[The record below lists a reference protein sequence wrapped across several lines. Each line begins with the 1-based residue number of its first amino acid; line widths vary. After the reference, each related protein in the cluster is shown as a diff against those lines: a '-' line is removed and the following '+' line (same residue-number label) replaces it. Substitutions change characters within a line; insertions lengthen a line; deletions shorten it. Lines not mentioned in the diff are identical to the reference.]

1 MAQQFFYDGQI
12 RRFIEQFIRIVS
24 NFQVE
29 FGKDRN
35 GVSALQRVPVFY
47 GDASRQA
54 SQIIRG
60 NSENSLAN
68 VPAMAVYVGALDYDR
83 ERMQEPN
90 FVSKMN
96 LRERAYDPD
105 TGDLLPFQGDTF
117 TVERLM
123 PVPYKLSLKLDI
135 WTSNTQQKLQLFE
148 QIATLFNPGLEIQS
162 TDNYIDWTSLSV
174 VFLDSTS
181 WDSRTIPAGGDESIS
196 VMTMNFSM
204 PIWITTPAKVKKLGV
219 VQRVLNGLY
228 DPDGNLIDDV
238 FSGDSLSSKTI
249 TLLDYGVLY
258 TGNTLK
264 LLEPTDQIIPQIHI
278 KTRNTWPALIEQ
290 YGTLVNGTTQ
300 VRLQMTDSSHEII
313 GTVAFHPTDA
323 TLLLFTPFNDTLP
336 ANTLDAVD
344 AIIDPYTVDVD
355 QFDLLTPATG
365 TRYLILNPI
374 GSYDN
379 LEGAAAWGGEN
390 GADFVANANDIVEF
404 DGSVWRVV
412 FNSEQENSV
421 EYVTNLNTN
430 TQYEWSNGQWT
441 KAVEGVYGEGEWRIV
456 L

>member
-1 MAQQFFYDGQI
+1 MAQQFFYDGQVK
-12 RRFIEQFIRIVS
+12 RFIEQFIRIVS

-35 GVSALQRVPVFY
+35 GVIARQRVPVIY
-47 GDASRQA
+47 GDQSRQA
-54 SQIIRG
+54 AALLRG
-60 NSENSLAN
+60 NSENALAN
-68 VPAMAVYVGALDYDR
+68 VPAMAVYVSALDYDR

-96 LRERAYDPD
+96 LRERAYNAD
-105 TGDLLPFQGDTF
+105 TGEYLPYQGDTF

-135 WTSNTQQKLQLFE
+135 WTSNTQQKFQLFE

-174 VFLDSTS
+174 VFLDSTNF
-181 WDSRTIPAGGDESIS
+181 DSRTIPAGGDEAIS

-219 VQRVLNGLY
+219 VQRVLNGIY
-228 DPDGNLIDDV
+228 DPDGNLVDDV
-238 FSGDSLSSKTI
+238 FSGDILSSKTI

-264 LLEPTDQIIPQIHI
+264 LIEPTDQIIPQIHI
-278 KTRNTWPALIEQ
+278 KTRNTWPTLIEQ
-290 YGTLVNGTTQ
+290 YGRLVDGTTQ
-300 VRLQMTDSSHEII
+300 VRLSLTDSTHEIV
-313 GTVAFHPTDA
+313 GTVAYHPTDD
-323 TLLLFTPFNDTLP
+323 TLLLFTPFQDTLP
-336 ANTLDAVD
+336 ANTLEPVD
-344 AIIDPYTVDVD
+344 AIIDPFTVDVD
-355 QFDLLTPATG
+355 QFSLLTPTAG

-379 LEGAAAWGGEN
+379 EEAADAWGGVD
-390 GADFVANANDIVEF
+390 GATFVANANDIIEYN
-404 DGSVWRVV
+404 GSQWQVV
-412 FNSEQENSV
+412 FDSERENSV
-421 EYVTNLNTN
+421 QYITNLNTN

-441 KAVEGVYGEGEWRIV
+441 KAVEGVYGDGEWRIV

>member
-1 MAQQFFYDGQI
+1 
-12 RRFIEQFIRIVS
+12 
-24 NFQVE
+24 
-29 FGKDRN
+29 
-35 GVSALQRVPVFY
+35 
-47 GDASRQA
+47 
-54 SQIIRG
+54 
-60 NSENSLAN
+60 
-68 VPAMAVYVGALDYDR
+68 
-83 ERMQEPN
+83 
-90 FVSKMN
+90 
-96 LRERAYDPD
+96 
-105 TGDLLPFQGDTF
+105 
-117 TVERLM
+117 
-123 PVPYKLSLKLDI
+123 
-135 WTSNTQQKLQLFE
+135 
-148 QIATLFNPGLEIQS
+148 
-162 TDNYIDWTSLSV
+162 
-174 VFLDSTS
+174 
-181 WDSRTIPAGGDESIS
+181 
-196 VMTMNFSM
+196 
-204 PIWITTPAKVKKLGV
+204 
-219 VQRVLNGLY
+219 
-228 DPDGNLIDDV
+228 
-238 FSGDSLSSKTI
+238 
-249 TLLDYGVLY
+249 VLY

-300 VRLQMTDSSHEII
+300 VRLQMTNSTHEII

-355 QFDLLTPATG
+355 QFDLLAPTTG

-379 LEGAAAWGGEN
+379 LEGASAWGGEN
-390 GADFVANANDIVEF
+390 GADFVANANDIIEF
-404 DGSVWRVV
+404 NGSVWRVV
-412 FNSEQENSV
+412 FNSERENSV